1 MTHHFR
7 KGGVSRSK
15 RHKNVPES
23 CSWCK
28 QKAYPLR
35 FYNGTSLVPRLP
47 SLSAAPCLVTQRFF
61 FKMADS
67 KVKQPRS
74 QLPSARQSPQRMGLD
89 EWMALGTRLKV
100 KTKVTAPPT
109 VPTKRAEEV
118 SGDEATT
125 VREPSGL
132 LSMSA
137 DLLLF
142 EVA

>member
-1 MTHHFR
+1 M
-7 KGGVSRSK
+7 
-15 RHKNVPES
+15 PES
-23 CSWCK
+23 CSWCE

-35 FYNGTSLVPRLP
+35 FYNGTCLVPRLP
-47 SLSAAPCLVTQRFF
+47 SLSAAPRQVTQRFF

-74 QLPSARQSPQRMGLD
+74 QLPSARQSPQQMGLD

-100 KTKVTAPPT
+100 NTKVTAPPT

-118 SGDEATT
+118 NGDEAIT